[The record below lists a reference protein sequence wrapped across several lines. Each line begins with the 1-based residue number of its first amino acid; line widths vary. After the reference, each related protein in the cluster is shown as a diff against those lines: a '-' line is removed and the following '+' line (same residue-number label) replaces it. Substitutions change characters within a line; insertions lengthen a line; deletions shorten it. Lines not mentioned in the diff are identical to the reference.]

1 MDKHTKPF
9 AKVRSSAID
18 GRVKNPIYKK
28 DQLKQ
33 LHRILAANAS
43 EIQNAMREDT
53 ANRTAV
59 DVKIEY
65 WLALQCVA
73 GFHSSI
79 DPEAALK
86 EEYLISKGI
95 DAPKAREAVGIVV
108 IEPASHGFLYSLI
121 AALAPAIAG
130 GNCVIVQVCISPCH
144 PFQKDDKTDLAYKSF
159 SWISHC

>member
-1 MDKHTKPF
+1 MDKHPKPF
-9 AKVRSSAID
+9 AKVRSAAID
-18 GRVKNPIYKK
+18 GRVKNPFYKK

-43 EIQNAMREDT
+43 DIQNAMREDT

-86 EEYLISKGI
+86 EEYLISKGV
-95 DAPKAREAVGIVV
+95 DTPNARDAVGIVV

-130 GNCVIVQVCISPCH
+130 GNCVIVQVFIPQCH
-144 PFQKDDKTDLAYKSF
+144 PFRKGENEDCTYEKL
-159 SWISHC
+159 